1 MMFLGQVFLITP
13 FAQTYFFY
21 FYSYF
26 LAISTSVLF
35 WMVRNI
41 SLPYAYLYYAVIMGV
56 LIGVPLIVHLK
67 TRKSLGTIQI
77 IPAYSIF
84 FLGLLIVLST
94 SGIVSNT
101 ITTSSLSKLYFV
113 TILLFVITSVLGLN
127 NAYRTL
133 ILNKKLRIN
142 NRNTFLLK
150 TKEGL
155 KTKYK
160 GEDEQADIDLLTYYL
175 SSSIDS
181 FVYGDFDRSFMDAF
195 KIIDNQGTAFARIY
209 VLKIGETEWKRLRD
223 IRNNLSHAKISG
235 DKEDLEEGQLK
246 ALKDLKKNLFQETL
260 NLLIKVRFDFIDKA
274 LEKSDKS

>member
-1 MMFLGQVFLITP
+1 
-13 FAQTYFFY
+13 
-21 FYSYF
+21 
-26 LAISTSVLF
+26 
-35 WMVRNI
+35 
-41 SLPYAYLYYAVIMGV
+41 
-56 LIGVPLIVHLK
+56 
-67 TRKSLGTIQI
+67 
-77 IPAYSIF
+77 
-84 FLGLLIVLST
+84 
-94 SGIVSNT
+94 
-101 ITTSSLSKLYFV
+101 V